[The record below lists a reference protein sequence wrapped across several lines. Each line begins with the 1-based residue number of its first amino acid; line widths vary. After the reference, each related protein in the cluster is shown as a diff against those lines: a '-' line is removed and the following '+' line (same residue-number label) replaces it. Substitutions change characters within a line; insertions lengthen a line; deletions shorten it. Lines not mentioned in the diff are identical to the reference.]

1 VRELKL
7 ILDGQN
13 GIHRSIKSLLVKL
26 DEVVGRQE
34 RQLSLLT
41 MISQQQ
47 HGQPPPSDQ
56 RQVIIIINLMGLG
69 SLKHPMDLRP
79 MAERVQ

>member
-1 VRELKL
+1 M

-13 GIHRSIKSLLVKL
+13 EIHRSIKSLLVKL

-34 RQLSLLT
+34 RELSLLT

-47 HGQPPPSDQ
+47 HGQAPLPSDH
-56 RQVIIIINLMGLG
+56 RQVFITIFIVGADRILG
-69 SLKHPMDLRP
+69 G
-79 MAERVQ
+79 